1 MSIAIVTDSA
11 AALPPDLAAS
21 AGVTVVPMWL
31 TVQGVPEPEGR
42 RPLEELVAQDN
53 VSTSAPTPGEFEH
66 VIKDTSR
73 ASNGVLVLTIAG
85 SMSATYQSAAVAAQ
99 AVGGE
104 VRVVDTATAGGAEAL
119 VVLAAAEAAKA
130 GASLDVVEARARKV
144 IERVRLV
151 ATISSL
157 DHLVRSGRVPGIA
170 GWAGRR
176 LNINPLF
183 EFRGGSVRRLRPAL
197 SREAALDRIVQLVRR
212 DAPAAGEGRNR
223 LHVAALHAL
232 AREVADDLL
241 ARITATDD
249 VATAFVGEFG
259 PVMVVHTGPGLAGLA
274 WWWERQ
280 P

>member
-1 MSIAIVTDSA
+1 
-11 AALPPDLAAS
+11 
-21 AGVTVVPMWL
+21 
-31 TVQGVPEPEGR
+31 
-42 RPLEELVAQDN
+42 
-53 VSTSAPTPGEFEH
+53 
-66 VIKDTSR
+66 
-73 ASNGVLVLTIAG
+73 
-85 SMSATYQSAAVAAQ
+85 
-99 AVGGE
+99 
-104 VRVVDTATAGGAEAL
+104 
-119 VVLAAAEAAKA
+119 
-130 GASLDVVEARARKV
+130 
-144 IERVRLV
+144 
-151 ATISSL
+151 
-157 DHLVRSGRVPGIA
+157 
-170 GWAGRR
+170 
-176 LNINPLF
+176 
-183 EFRGGSVRRLRPAL
+183 VRRLRPAL

>member
-1 MSIAIVTDSA
+1 
-11 AALPPDLAAS
+11 
-21 AGVTVVPMWL
+21 MWL

-42 RPLEELVAQDN
+42 RSLEELVVQDN

-66 VIKDTSR
+66 AIKDTSR
-73 ASNGVLVLTIAG
+73 ASDGVLVLTIAG
-85 SMSATYQSAAVAAQ
+85 SMSATYQSAVVAAQ

-119 VVLAAAEAAKA
+119 VVLAAADAAGS
-130 GASLDVVEARARKV
+130 GASLDDVEARALAV

-183 EFRGGSVRRLRPAL
+183 EFRGGAVRRLRPAL

-212 DAPAAGEGRNR
+212 DAPLAGDRPNR

-232 AREVADDLL
+232 ARDVADDLL
-241 ARITATDD
+241 GRITETEE

-274 WWWERQ
+274 WWWEQ
-280 P
+280 PG